1 VLRRNLLPRDAVRRV
16 ARKPIAWVVVGV
28 LAVGL
33 AFGLY
38 WFAPWKLFT
47 SKTVNEQLAD
57 PVPAATQ
64 EAPSTSRQPPAGPV
78 LLRQGQFISH
88 EHSTSGTVR
97 VVQLADGRRQLE
109 LINLST
115 SDGPD
120 LRVWLSDQ
128 AVVSGM
134 AGWGVFNEG
143 VRVEVGKLKG
153 NKGNQMYEIPSAT
166 DLNAFRSV
174 TIWCVRFSVSFGA
187 AELI

>member
-1 VLRRNLLPRDAVRRV
+1 
-16 ARKPIAWVVVGV
+16 
-28 LAVGL
+28 
-33 AFGLY
+33 
-38 WFAPWKLFT
+38 
-47 SKTVNEQLAD
+47 
-57 PVPAATQ
+57 
-64 EAPSTSRQPPAGPV
+64 
-78 LLRQGQFISH
+78 
-88 EHSTSGTVR
+88 

-109 LINLST
+109 LINIST

-134 AGWGVFNEG
+134 AGWGVFKEG

-153 NKGNQMYEIPSAT
+153 NKGNQVYEIPPAT

>member
-78 LLRQGQFISH
+78 LLRQGQFISMNTAPAAQFGWC
-88 EHSTSGTVR
+88 SW
-97 VVQLADGRRQLE
+97 
-109 LINLST
+109 
-115 SDGPD
+115 P
-120 LRVWLSDQ
+120 
-128 AVVSGM
+128 M
-134 AGWGVFNEG
+134 AGGS
-143 VRVEVGKLKG
+143 L
-153 NKGNQMYEIPSAT
+153 S
-166 DLNAFRSV
+166 
-174 TIWCVRFSVSFGA
+174 
-187 AELI
+187 